1 MTRKTRLSKSDWLRA
16 GFAALIEDGP
26 VALKAEPMARRLQT
40 TKGSFYWH
48 FADLPAYHAAL
59 LDVWEAEAL
68 APLATI
74 LEEEAGSGAKL
85 RRLGQEITDY
95 SSAATAGENPEKAM
109 RAWAQGDPAV
119 AERVEKVDGLRLN
132 LLTELLRANGITNPD
147 WARVILG
154 STVGIQSL
162 PANANDAEGPM
173 GSLVDLVL
181 ALR

>member
-1 MTRKTRLSKSDWLRA
+1 MTAKKRLTKSDWLTA
-16 GFAALIEDGP
+16 GFAALIETGP
-26 VALKAEPMARRLQT
+26 TALKAEPLARRLNT

-48 FADLPAYHAAL
+48 FADVPAYHAAL

-68 APLATI
+68 SPLARI
-74 LEEEAGSGAKL
+74 LEQEPGSGARL

-95 SSAATAGENPEKAM
+95 ASAATARKNPEQAI
-109 RAWAQGDPAV
+109 RAWAQGDVAV
-119 AERVEKVDGLRLN
+119 AARVEKVDRLRLN
-132 LLTELLRANGITNPD
+132 LLAELLRANGITNPD

-154 STVGIQSL
+154 STIGIKSL
-162 PANANDAEGPM
+162 PASDNGTEGPM

>member
-1 MTRKTRLSKSDWLRA
+1 MTAKKRLSKSDWLQA
-16 GFAALIEDGP
+16 GFAALVQDGP
-26 VALKAEPMARRLQT
+26 AALKAEPLARRLNT

-48 FADLPAYHAAL
+48 FADVPAYHGAL

-68 APLATI
+68 SPIARI
-74 LEEEAGSGAKL
+74 LDEENGSGAKL

-95 SSAATAGENPEKAM
+95 ASDVTAQENPERAI
-109 RAWAQGDPAV
+109 RAWAQGDDAV
-119 AERVEKVDGLRLN
+119 AGRVEKVDGLRLN
-132 LLTELLRANGITNPD
+132 LLAELLRDNGITNPD

-154 STVGIQSL
+154 STIGIKSL
-162 PANANDAEGPM
+162 PANANDADGPM